1 MARPKVGT
9 KLPTRSALKAVQ
21 SLFVLLDASGMGYRE
36 IAKKAG
42 VNLVTLSQW
51 RHGTR
56 APNLQSLENVLE
68 VLGHQLQ
75 VVKLP
80 DPPDPG

>member
-1 MARPKVGT
+1 MARPKVGE
-9 KLPTRSALKAVQ
+9 KLPTRSALKAVHG
-21 SLFVLLDASGMGYRE
+21 LFDLIDTSGMGYRE
-36 IAKKAG
+36 ISKKAG

-68 VLGHQLQ
+68 VLGYEIQI
-75 VVKLP
+75 VKLRNADDP
-80 DPPDPG
+80 D